1 MQQGRRAVNA
11 LVVGLSR
18 AAAAA
23 LVAGLLA
30 ALSAA
35 STCRAQENLFELS
48 SPLGPIAYTPGR
60 GLGLG
65 DTGLRLG
72 GYSSLEL
79 HRDEGDVPRL
89 SLAEL
94 SFFVIF
100 DPFERVHLFS
110 ELEIE
115 DLVRVDTK
123 GHGGTADNRFEV
135 ERLYADLNLRDE
147 LQIRLGRFLTP
158 VGRWNVIHA
167 QPLVWTTSRPLVT
180 DLPFDNNTTG
190 AMLFGEMG
198 ERLVYSLFGQF
209 VKDFESRP
217 QYQSQRYS
225 AGARLAADLHPGAS
239 IGATFLSFRDNHRW
253 HQLGGTDLA
262 WNRDPL
268 ELLAELTADG
278 AEGLSGVQWG
288 TFVQAAVATPLWVHL
303 VGRYEYFDP
312 RGEQPIH
319 LVDLGIAYRPMSF
332 LLLKAEYLIASRSSD
347 LAEPGFKSSISLLF

>member
-1 MQQGRRAVNA
+1 MQQGRGAVNA
-11 LVVGLSR
+11 LVGGLR
-18 AAAAA
+18 RRIAAA
-23 LVAGLLA
+23 LAAGLLA
-30 ALSAA
+30 TIAGAPCGAEEPLFALA
-35 STCRAQENLFELS
+35 

-79 HRDEGDVPRL
+79 TRDEGDVPRL
-89 SLAEL
+89 SLSDL
-94 SFFVIF
+94 SFFVIY

-115 DLVRVDTK
+115 DLVSVDTK

-147 LQIRLGRFLTP
+147 VQIRLGRFLTP

-180 DLPFDNNTTG
+180 DLTFDNDTTG
-190 AMLFGEMG
+190 AMLFGDLG
-198 ERLVYSLFGQF
+198 ERFAYSVFGQF

-225 AGARLAADLHPGAS
+225 VGTRFEVELDPGAS
-239 IGATFLSFRDNHRW
+239 LGATYLSFRDNERW
-253 HQLGGTDLA
+253 YQLGGADLA
-262 WNRDPL
+262 WNRGPL
-268 ELLAELTADG
+268 EVLAELTADG
-278 AEGLSGVQWG
+278 ADGLAGVQWG
-288 TFVQAAVATPLWVHL
+288 TFAQAAVATPLWVHL
-303 VGRYEYFDP
+303 IGRYEYFDP
-312 RGEQPIH
+312 RGEAPIH
-319 LVDLGIAYRPMSF
+319 LVDLGIAYRPLPF

-347 LAEPGFKSSISLLF
+347 LAEPGFKSSVSLLF